1 MRKYAALLPVA
12 VMAFLPLGSIAAEK
26 VVAQTTPDLSLRV
39 EVENS
44 IGKGLTWLA
53 GKQQPE
59 GYWAQSEHPAVTA
72 LILTAFQGD
81 PSKFYQKK
89 YQKNIKA
96 GYDYLAT
103 NVKPDGSVYSKG
115 LPNYNTAISMTA
127 FMVANNKAYEP
138 ILKNARKYLIS
149 QQDDF
154 GEKGMGDH
162 PLDGGVGYGGRG
174 AKNSDINNT
183 TAALEALYYT
193 RYLKSDVANDP
204 DAKDLNWKAAA
215 QFITRSQNLPGQNDQ
230 PWVSGDAE
238 NKGGFIYFPENS
250 KAGEMPV
257 GDGKVAFRSYGSASY
272 NGLLS
277 FIYAQMDK
285 NDPRVVAVK
294 EWLTRNYSLNENPG
308 LGKDGLFYYYHTMA
322 KALSIAG
329 IDTLVMKDG
338 SKVNWRQDL
347 AKRLLNLQNA
357 DGSWVNKESARY
369 MESDPHL
376 VTAYA
381 TLTMEILYR
390 GL

>member
-1 MRKYAALLPVA
+1 MRKYSVLLPLA

-53 GKQQPE
+53 GKQNPE

-103 NVKPDGSVYSKG
+103 NVKPDGSIYSKG

-174 AKNSDINNT
+174 AKNSDINVYELALLAT
-183 TAALEALYYT
+183 GAALY
-193 RYLKSDVANDP
+193 P
-204 DAKDLNWKAAA
+204 AK
-215 QFITRSQNLPGQNDQ
+215 
-230 PWVSGDAE
+230 
-238 NKGGFIYFPENS
+238 
-250 KAGEMPV
+250 
-257 GDGKVAFRSYGSASY
+257 
-272 NGLLS
+272 
-277 FIYAQMDK
+277 
-285 NDPRVVAVK
+285 
-294 EWLTRNYSLNENPG
+294 
-308 LGKDGLFYYYHTMA
+308 
-322 KALSIAG
+322 
-329 IDTLVMKDG
+329 
-338 SKVNWRQDL
+338 
-347 AKRLLNLQNA
+347 
-357 DGSWVNKESARY
+357 
-369 MESDPHL
+369 
-376 VTAYA
+376 VT
-381 TLTMEILYR
+381 E
-390 GL
+390 